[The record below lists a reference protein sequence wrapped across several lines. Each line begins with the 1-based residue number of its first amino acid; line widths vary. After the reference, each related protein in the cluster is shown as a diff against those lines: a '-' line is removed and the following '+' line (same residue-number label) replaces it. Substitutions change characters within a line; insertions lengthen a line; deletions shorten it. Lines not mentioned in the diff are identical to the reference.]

1 MFKLI
6 KVGMEPNNTVNVL
19 MILKEEEKDLPS
31 TQGYVRKVLHIFE
44 DNVESI
50 SKLYYTGDNID
61 EEELIEI
68 LLEDYF
74 RWIRPYEYGYN
85 FIFDPHGILNDD
97 IQFKLWEEDTP
108 GWTMI
113 NLKD

>member
-6 KVGMEPNNTVNVL
+6 KVGMEPTNTINVL

-44 DNVESI
+44 DDVESI
-50 SKLYYTGDNID
+50 SKLYYTGDTVD
-61 EEELIEI
+61 EEELIEE
-68 LLEDYF
+68 LFEYF
-74 RWIRPYEYGYN
+74 YWIRPYEKYFN
-85 FIFDPHGILNDD
+85 FIFDPHGLINDD
-97 IQFKLWEEDTP
+97 IKFKLWEEDIP